1 MGPNP
6 QVVEINF
13 VYCLTIIRKNEKSF
27 FDMISQQH
35 YRDILS
41 HLMQIQ

>member
-6 QVVEINF
+6 QVVEIIF
-13 VYCLTIIRKNEKSF
+13 VCCLTIIRKTKRVF